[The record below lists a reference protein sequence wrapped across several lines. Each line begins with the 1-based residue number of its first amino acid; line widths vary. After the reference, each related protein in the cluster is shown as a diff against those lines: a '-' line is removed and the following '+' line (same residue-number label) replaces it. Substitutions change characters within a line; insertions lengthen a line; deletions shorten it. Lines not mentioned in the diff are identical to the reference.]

1 MDDVLLTLRAPALP
15 CPSALPHLEDLLV
28 RHRRQRA
35 RARFMLTVLAV
46 VVLALLGLG

>member
-1 MDDVLLTLRAPALP
+1 MDDLLLTLPAPALP
-15 CPSALPHLEDLLV
+15 CPSRLPHLEDVLA
-28 RHRRQRA
+28 RHRQQRA